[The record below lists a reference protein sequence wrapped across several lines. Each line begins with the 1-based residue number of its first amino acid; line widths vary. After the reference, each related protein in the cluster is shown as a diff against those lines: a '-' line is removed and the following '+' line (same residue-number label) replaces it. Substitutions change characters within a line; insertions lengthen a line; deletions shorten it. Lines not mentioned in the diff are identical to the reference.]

1 MKNKVL
7 LLIVLFY
14 IIPVT
19 GQSATTCV
27 TDSDCNSTEFCLLES
42 CNATRGICAK
52 RPQICTAQ
60 YDPVCGC
67 DGNTYSNRCV
77 ALSHGVNIH
86 HRGVCDEEAPEIM
99 LDLEVNGTMVE
110 ARWSANFTP
119 SDGFVLFYA
128 PFPSMIPVGS
138 LPLGNVYDISG
149 TLPLGSAYYIAIGA
163 LPSDGSRMVYSNVE
177 YFRLKEIWRPSPG
190 TSWQWQ
196 LSGTLKTDLPVEMY
210 DIDLFDTD
218 PNIITELHSKG
229 QVVICYFSAGSY
241 EDWRPDKDLFPDD
254 VIGKPLEGWPGENW
268 LDIRSET
275 VKAIMEARLDLAV
288 EKGCD
293 GVEPDNVDGYQNDT
307 GFPLTYVD
315 QLHYNIWL
323 AKEAHKRGLSI
334 GLKNDLDQV
343 NALHTYFDWALNEEC
358 FSYDECDKLTPFIED
373 QKAVF
378 GVEYDLA
385 TSEFC
390 EEANRLGFD
399 FMKKKWE
406 LDAWHM
412 PCRDYTHQ

>member
-128 PFPSMIPVGS
+128 PFPSMNPVGS

-163 LPSDGSRMVYSNVE
+163 IPSDGSRMVYSNVE

-406 LDAWHM
+406 LDAWRM